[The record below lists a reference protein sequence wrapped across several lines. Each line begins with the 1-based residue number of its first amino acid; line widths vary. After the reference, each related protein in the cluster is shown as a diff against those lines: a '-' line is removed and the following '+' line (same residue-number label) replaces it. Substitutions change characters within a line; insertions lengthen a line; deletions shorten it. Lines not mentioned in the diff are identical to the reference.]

1 MRLAPALL
9 PLLALLLP
17 LTEGA
22 EQCSEVAATHVL
34 YNRVPKAASTS
45 LKTLAANRA
54 QNLQYLYV
62 SSRVYN
68 DRGAWVVCVGSVYG
82 CVCMC
87 VYVYV
92 CVWLCVCACV
102 YVCVCVRVVVC
113 VLSFCASLSSPLSLP
128 LPPPLPLSLTLTP

>member
-92 CVWLCVCACV
+92 CVC
-102 YVCVCVRVVVC
+102 VCVCV
-113 VLSFCASLSSPLSLP
+113 SASVSQSVSE
-128 LPPPLPLSLTLTP
+128 

>member
-92 CVWLCVCACV
+92 CVCVVRVWVSEQAPAGWLEGHQTTLLAWCVGMCVC
-102 YVCVCVRVVVC
+102 
-113 VLSFCASLSSPLSLP
+113 
-128 LPPPLPLSLTLTP
+128 